1 MKDKKISQREIYAW
15 NIFGSL
21 CNAFVSVILMMI
33 ITRITGEKDGGIFAL
48 AFAAA
53 QLMFTIG
60 GFEMRVYQSTDVNE
74 VFKFKH
80 YLTSRIITCSIML
93 IATFIYTFSKG
104 WTGTTAIV
112 VILMSFYKLIEAL
125 SDVFQGLFQQH
136 ERLDLAGKSLALRV
150 ITSIIAFAIVLYI
163 SKSLVL
169 ASLISVIVS
178 IICFVTYDLK
188 CTKLFTKI
196 EIDFNANILK
206 DLFITCMPL
215 FITAF
220 LIISVYNSPKIAIDR
235 YLNYESQAYF
245 NILFMP
251 ASVINLLNIV
261 FRPLLTTMAIHWNNN
276 NIKKFLSVI
285 IFIVSGLVGLTFVT
299 IIGGYIL
306 GLPILSIMYGCDLS
320 PYKKELI
327 IILTGG
333 GFCAL
338 SNILSNIITIMR
350 QQRKL
355 VYAYIITWA
364 SSFVISNNLVKS
376 YEIFGASISYLIL
389 MIIFFLLILSLFFI
403 SLFTSKKSKI
413 QKK

>member
-1 MKDKKISQREIYAW
+1 MKDKKISQREIYGW

-80 YLTSRIITCSIML
+80 YLASRIITCSIML

-104 WTGTTAIV
+104 WTGTTAII

-150 ITSIIAFAIVLYI
+150 ITSIIVFTITLYLFKNL
-163 SKSLVL
+163 SL
-169 ASLISVIVS
+169 ASLFSVIVS
-178 IICFVTYDLK
+178 IICFITYDLSQAK
-188 CTKLFTKI
+188 KFIKLEVNFD
-196 EIDFNANILK
+196 IDILK
-206 DLFITCMPL
+206 KLLITCLPL

-220 LIISVYNSPKIAIDR
+220 LIMSVYNSPKLAIDKF
-235 YLNYESQAYF
+235 LNYETQAYF

-261 FRPLLTTMAIHWNNN
+261 FRPLLTTMAMHWNNN
-276 NIKKFLSVI
+276 NIKKFLSI
-285 IFIVSGLVGLTFVT
+285 ITFIISSLIGLTFVT
-299 IIGGYIL
+299 IIGGYFL

-320 PYKKELI
+320 PYRKELI

-350 QQRKL
+350 QQQKL

-364 SSFVISNNLVKS
+364 SSFIISNRLVES
-376 YEIFGASISYLIL
+376 YGIYGASISYLIL

-403 SLFTSKKSKI
+403 SLSTSKKSKL
-413 QKK
+413 

>member
-1 MKDKKISQREIYAW
+1 MKDKTISQKEIYGW

-80 YLTSRIITCSIML
+80 YLASRIITCSIML

-104 WTGTTAIV
+104 WTGTTAII

-150 ITSIIAFAIVLYI
+150 ITSIIVFTITLYLFKNL
-163 SKSLVL
+163 SL
-169 ASLISVIVS
+169 ASLFSVIVS
-178 IICFVTYDLK
+178 IICFITYDLSQAK
-188 CTKLFTKI
+188 KFIKLEVNFD
-196 EIDFNANILK
+196 IDILK
-206 DLFITCMPL
+206 KLLITCLPL

-220 LIISVYNSPKIAIDR
+220 LIMSVYNSPKLAIDKF
-235 YLNYESQAYF
+235 LNYETQAYF

-261 FRPLLTTMAIHWNNN
+261 FRPLLTTMAMHWNNN
-276 NIKKFLSVI
+276 NIKKFLSI
-285 IFIVSGLVGLTFVT
+285 ITFIISSLIGLTFVT
-299 IIGGYIL
+299 IIGGYFL

-320 PYKKELI
+320 PYRKELI

-350 QQRKL
+350 QQQKL

-364 SSFVISNNLVKS
+364 SSFIISNRLVES
-376 YEIFGASISYLIL
+376 YGIYGASISYLIL

-403 SLFTSKKSKI
+403 SLSTSKKSKL
-413 QKK
+413 

>member
-1 MKDKKISQREIYAW
+1 MNEKTISQKEIYGW

-93 IATFIYTFSKG
+93 ISTFVYTFAKG

-112 VILMSFYKLIEAL
+112 VILMSLYKLIEAL

-150 ITSIIAFAIVLYI
+150 ITSIIAFALTLYL
-163 SKSLVL
+163 SKNLVL
-169 ASLISVIVS
+169 ASLLSVIIS
-178 IICFVTYDLK
+178 IICFIIYDLR
-188 CTKLFTKI
+188 CARIFTNI
-196 EIDFNANILK
+196 EIDFNINILK
-206 DLFITCMPL
+206 KLFITCLPL

-220 LIISVYNSPKIAIDR
+220 LIISVYNSPKISIDK
-235 YLNYESQAYF
+235 YMNYESQAYF

-285 IFIVSGLVGLTFVT
+285 IFIVSGLVGLTFIT

-306 GLPILSIMYGCDLS
+306 GIPVLSIMYSCDLS
-320 PYKKELI
+320 MYKKELI
-327 IILTGG
+327 IILIGG

-355 VYAYIITWA
+355 VYAYIVTWA
-364 SSFVISNNLVKS
+364 SSFIISNKLVES
-376 YEIFGASISYLIL
+376 YGIYGASISYLIL
-389 MIIFFLLILSLFFI
+389 MIVFFLLILALFFI
-403 SLFTSKKSKI
+403 SLLTSKKSKI
-413 QKK
+413 